1 MAIRHLILILFA
13 LTAAPEAARADLVD
27 DCRFA
32 KDPGFRIERCTVAL
46 ESGEWTADKLG
57 WAYVNRGAAF
67 DDLHQHKRA
76 LEDYAVALRLD
87 RDDPDALFN
96 RANTYCEM
104 NRSKDAVTSY
114 LGAVLRSERISR
126 RLQTFLQG
134 HGDYTGPI
142 DGDFGRGSRAALLV
156 WADRECTR

>member
-1 MAIRHLILILFA
+1 MRSAIFIVAA
-13 LTAAPEAARADLVD
+13 LLASGATAEAGVVE

-32 KDPGFRIERCTVAL
+32 KDPNFRIARCTDAVN
-46 ESGEWTADKLG
+46 SGEWSDVKIG

-67 DDLHQHKRA
+67 DDLHQHERA
-76 LEDYAVALRLD
+76 LEDYTVALRLD

-126 RLQTFLQG
+126 NLQTFLQG

-156 WADRECTR
+156 WADRECAK